1 MSIQFLIFEIL
12 CIYLCRHSCRYGYLS
27 ILSLSVY
34 VYYTYVC
41 LYMSIYGIFSNG
53 FCPSVILTYLSVID
67 GSIDIDSSR
76 YMDTQ
81 SFKYAGN
88 VINKNHLLNTS
99 QLDLS
104 HLYHMKILDPF
115 WSSLPSIADS
125 ILWE

>member
-1 MSIQFLIFEIL
+1 MP
-12 CIYLCRHSCRYGYLS
+12 IYVYIWYFFKWFLS
-27 ILSLSVY
+27 ICYSDISV
-34 VYYTYVC
+34 C
-41 LYMSIYGIFSNG
+41 QM
-53 FCPSVILTYLSVID
+53 ID

-115 WSSLPSIADS
+115 
-125 ILWE
+125 